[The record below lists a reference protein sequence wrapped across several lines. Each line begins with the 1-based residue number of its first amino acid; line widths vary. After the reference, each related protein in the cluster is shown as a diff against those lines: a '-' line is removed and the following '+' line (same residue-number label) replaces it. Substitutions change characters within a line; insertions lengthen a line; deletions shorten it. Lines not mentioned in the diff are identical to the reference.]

1 MSNAADAEALAIDPE
16 DTLEALL
23 VRHRTS
29 TQSLH
34 LAFLLLLVSALIT
47 VVSLRMDITI
57 RTTGILVSSI
67 ERQTLRSLSDGV
79 VHRVFVSAGAHVSAG
94 DTVVAL
100 ASSASD
106 RARDATRATLVR
118 QRMQQAD
125 LRVLIRTQL
134 DSPISMPEPR
144 RFHVEHS
151 RTAMEAALLEWQQA
165 SVQVRRVER
174 TRDRL
179 AELARRGFAAA
190 SELESAEFDVLRAQ
204 EDRTLAFKRRR
215 AAWTDELIEADQHV
229 DNLERDLITRASDQA
244 LRHVIAPV
252 GGTVEAV
259 MALSRGSTVRAG
271 DAVAMISPEGD
282 LVADVFVPPH
292 DVVFLRVGMPA
303 RLLVEGYDVQEWGVL
318 DAVVTLV
325 AGDYTLDDG
334 HPVFRVRVR
343 PISTMLR
350 RANGETARVK
360 KGLKCQ
366 VRFTLGS
373 ERLAQLLKGRTR
385 TWIDQ

>member
-47 VVSLRMDITI
+47 VASLRMDITI

-100 ASSASD
+100 ASGASD

-151 RTAMEAALLEWQQA
+151 RTAMEAAVLEWQQA

-215 AAWTDELIEADQHV
+215 AAWTDELIEADQQV

-271 DAVAMISPEGD
+271 DVVAMISPEGD
-282 LVADVFVPPH
+282 LVADVLVPPH
-292 DVVFLRVGMPA
+292 DVVFLHAGMPA

-318 DAVVTLV
+318 DAVVTWV

-343 PISTMLR
+343 PINTILR

-385 TWIDQ
+385 SWIDQ